1 MDFKQNLLVI
11 DFNNLMFRSLS
22 IMKYSSSVPIKF
34 DTEDECASFA
44 AKLTQDLLY
53 IIKMFHCPGQKVVLA
68 CDSPNSW
75 RKDIY
80 ENYKEGR
87 TKPDYNLK
95 NVYASADRV
104 KEIFSDNGAVVLSA
118 PKTEG
123 DDIISICKKLV
134 WDEPEFSNT
143 NINIVSADA
152 DVRQLVD
159 FQEYS
164 QKYCA
169 VYNEVGRGPQG
180 TRRWYMSKK
189 TVEWL
194 NSNTSNV
201 IDFFDF
207 NIDSN
212 KSYIKNIIN
221 TNKKIV
227 IEECDAQDVVLNK
240 VLSGDTSDA
249 IESLYWCY
257 GKTGKKVKI
266 SPTKYTKII
275 ESLNVH
281 TIEEL
286 DAKKKQLKP
295 VLETVFKK
303 PINDMNIEERW
314 ETQKKLVWLNPN
326 IFPESIRKYEKEFKS
341 QILENDFSDFSE
353 KNVKSMLKGTEFET
367 VTEKRKAKDADIFKG
382 LNKYIDNL
390 NLTELF

>member
-1 MDFKQNLLVI
+1 
-11 DFNNLMFRSLS
+11 
-22 IMKYSSSVPIKF
+22 
-34 DTEDECASFA
+34 
-44 AKLTQDLLY
+44 
-53 IIKMFHCPGQKVVLA
+53 
-68 CDSPNSW
+68 
-75 RKDIY
+75 
-80 ENYKEGR
+80 
-87 TKPDYNLK
+87 
-95 NVYASADRV
+95 
-104 KEIFSDNGAVVLSA
+104 
-118 PKTEG
+118 
-123 DDIISICKKLV
+123 
-134 WDEPEFSNT
+134 
-143 NINIVSADA
+143 
-152 DVRQLVD
+152 
-159 FQEYS
+159 
-164 QKYCA
+164 
-169 VYNEVGRGPQG
+169 
-180 TRRWYMSKK
+180 MSKK

-194 NSNTSNV
+194 NSNTGNV
-201 IDFFDF
+201 VDFFDF

-212 KSYIKNIIN
+212 KSYIKNVLN

-227 IEECDAQDVVLNK
+227 IEECDGQSVVLNK

-286 DAKKKQLKP
+286 DMKKKQLKP

-326 IFPESIRKYEKEFKS
+326 IFPESIRKYEKEIKS